1 MTIVALK
8 NVFHDDI
15 VRNIDAFYQ
24 RFEPEWD
31 RVTRFEI
38 DMEKGEREY
47 TFYMPRPCGHG
58 NWCFAYG
65 YADEYEDGDSG
76 ADYVV
81 DERAVIKVEND
92 GLYSAVIRD
101 EDDYRLKEGEHIFHK
116 EQSAFPVLVKM
127 VIEHFLE
134 FGKGETT

>member
-1 MTIVALK
+1 MTSVALK
-8 NVFHDDI
+8 NVFNDDI

-31 RVTRFEI
+31 SVERFQI
-38 DMEKGEREY
+38 YMEKGRRKYE
-47 TFYMPRPCGHG
+47 FYMPRPCGHG
-58 NWCFAYG
+58 CWCCVYG
-65 YADEYEDGDSG
+65 YDDDGEVDEDNDVDGDVILKFEYDNLYL
-76 ADYVV
+76 AVV
-81 DERAVIKVEND
+81 GHEENYI
-92 GLYSAVIRD
+92 LQ
-101 EDDYRLKEGEHIFHK
+101 EGEHIFHK